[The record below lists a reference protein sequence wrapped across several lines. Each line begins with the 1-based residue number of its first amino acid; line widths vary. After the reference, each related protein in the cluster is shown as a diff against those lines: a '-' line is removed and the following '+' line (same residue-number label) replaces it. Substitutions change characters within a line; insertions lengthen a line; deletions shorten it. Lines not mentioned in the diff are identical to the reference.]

1 MQKFIEVKI
10 QGAVAQSVSG
20 ADFPS
25 RRRDIFTPQ
34 SESPTVHVA
43 KPLPVLPL
51 TKMEIKNRTI
61 VFPKTRPG
69 QSSGNI
75 ACLVNATSVVSHVQW
90 FCLLYC
96 MIGNLNLNALTLF
109 LFF

>member
-1 MQKFIEVKI
+1 MQI
-10 QGAVAQSVSG
+10 QEAVTQSVSG

-25 RRRDIFTPQ
+25 RRRDILIPQ
-34 SESPTVHVA
+34 SESPTIHVA
-43 KPLPVLPL
+43 KPLSVLPL

-61 VFPKTRPG
+61 VFPKTRSG

-75 ACLVNATSVVSHVQW
+75 ADLINATPVVSCVQS

-96 MIGNLNLNALTLF
+96 VLGNLNALTLF